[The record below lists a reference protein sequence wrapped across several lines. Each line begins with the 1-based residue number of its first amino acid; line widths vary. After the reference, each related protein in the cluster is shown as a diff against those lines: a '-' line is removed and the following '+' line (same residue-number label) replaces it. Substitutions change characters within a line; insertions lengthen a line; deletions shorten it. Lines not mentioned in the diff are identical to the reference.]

1 MPNVTPYVKT
11 IWQDLPNKTTAIT
24 AGRLN
29 NVEQGIKNVN
39 TFVNQLDA
47 TAGKVLSETPFTNTY
62 KDKIEG
68 ISDLTQAQMSAL
80 LALIPD

>member
-11 IWQDLPNKTTAIT
+11 NWRDLPNKTTAIT

-29 NVEQGIKNVN
+29 NAEQGIENVN

-47 TAGKVLSETPFTNTY
+47 TAGKILSETAFTNTH
-62 KDKIEG
+62 KDKLEG
-68 ISDLTQAQMSAL
+68 IDELTQAQMSAL

>member
-1 MPNVTPYVKT
+1 MPNVTPYIKT
-11 IWQDLPNKTTAIT
+11 SWQDLPNKTTAIT

-29 NVEQGIKNVN
+29 NAEQGIENVN

-47 TAGKVLSETPFTNTY
+47 TAGKVLSEVAFTDELQ
-62 KDKIEG
+62 DKIEG
-68 ISDLTQAQMSAL
+68 IGELTQSQMSTL